1 MLQVPEVTP
10 IFLQILGEQ
19 NLTIIFDCENPDKY
33 LGDISMIGLSKEEKK
48 LAKKKPFVVTKGFK
62 VLVLFEGRQYF
73 FKIPKGYRWNGANVP
88 SFAWILIGQR
98 TDPRFKLASCI
109 HDYMCEHHKV
119 VDYNRYLSTLIFVT
133 CCQHFGDF
141 PAWKLFAMKHSIDN
155 YQKVLG
161 KDEEG
166 KRWKP

>member
-10 IFLQILGEQ
+10 NFLQILGEQ

-33 LGDISMIGLSKEEKK
+33 LGDISMIGLSKKEKK

-73 FKIPKGYRWNGANVP
+73 FKISKGYRWNGANVP
-88 SFAWILIGQR
+88 PFAWVLIGQR

>member
-10 IFLQILGEQ
+10 NFLQILGEQ

>member
-10 IFLQILGEQ
+10 NFLQILGEQ

-133 CCQHFGDF
+133 CCRHFGDF

>member
-10 IFLQILGEQ
+10 NFLQILGEQ

-33 LGDISMIGLSKEEKK
+33 LGDISMIGLSNEEKK

>member
-10 IFLQILGEQ
+10 NFLQILGEQ

-166 KRWKP
+166 KMWKP

>member
-10 IFLQILGEQ
+10 NFLQILGEQ

-88 SFAWILIGQR
+88 SFAWILIGER